1 MGSALRAPQTTWLVL
16 NGSPETGYP
25 ATQSE
30 EPGTGGRTP
39 MVTAP
44 TLVAVLLTV
53 IGDPGSR
60 YLVFRSTPLVAAR
73 SRTARAASPS
83 SCRPMTATTTS
94 ASCTGLDI
102 PGPASTGSQQTYP
115 GESMPHQPE

>member
-30 EPGTGGRTP
+30 DPGTGGRTP
-39 MVTAP
+39 LVTAP
-44 TLVAVLLTV
+44 TLVAVLLTM

-60 YLVFRSTPLVAAR
+60 YLAFAIDATGRCSVQDRAGCVTVLVPTDDGHYDLGELHLDWTFRDGIDRFASDISRGEHAA
-73 SRTARAASPS
+73 
-83 SCRPMTATTTS
+83 
-94 ASCTGLDI
+94 
-102 PGPASTGSQQTYP
+102 
-115 GESMPHQPE
+115 QPE